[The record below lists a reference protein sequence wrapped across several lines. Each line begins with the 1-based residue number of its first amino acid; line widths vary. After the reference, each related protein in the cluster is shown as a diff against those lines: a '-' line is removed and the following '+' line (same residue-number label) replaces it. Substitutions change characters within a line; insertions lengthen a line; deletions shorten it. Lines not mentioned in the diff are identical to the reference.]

1 MFIIRNMDTIPVLSS
16 NAFNNCYHFSG
27 TVDST
32 YNPQGLKDG
41 RIYVP
46 DNMVDRLKQE
56 TNWSVYADIIVPLS
70 TLVE

>member
-1 MFIIRNMDTIPVLSS
+1 MDTIPVLNS
-16 NAFNNCYHFSG
+16 NAFQYCYHFLG
-27 TVDST
+27 TVDAT

-46 DNMVDRLKQE
+46 DAKVNELKQAA
-56 TNWSVYADIIVPLS
+56 NWSVYADIIVPLS

>member
-1 MFIIRNMDTIPVLSS
+1 MTTIPALHTY
-16 NAFNNCYHFSG
+16 AFDSCYHFNG
-27 TVDST
+27 KVNST

-46 DNMVDRLKQE
+46 DDKVDALKSASG
-56 TNWSVYADIIVPLS
+56 WSKYADIIVPLS